1 MYTCFGRCPK
11 NNDRNLG
18 NMKNDENG
26 ERRLLYSDCS
36 VTAMVI
42 VLHKISVFH
51 KNMEKENVSCES
63 DRLNGLNEN

>member
-1 MYTCFGRCPK
+1 MMAMMRGVLFTQ
-11 NNDRNLG
+11 
-18 NMKNDENG
+18 
-26 ERRLLYSDCS
+26 S
-36 VTAMVI
+36 VRSATAIVI